1 MTIMPKITLTT
12 MALFLFTSLAFA
24 QQGNGRA
31 RVANMSPENIAER
44 QTKEMTKVL
53 ELSEEKA
60 EEVGV
65 INLEYAKRWTEAR
78 AEAADNRGNM
88 RETMLA
94 IRSEQLEA
102 LGEVLTEEQ
111 MTTWKEHQANR
122 RGRGL
127 QKQQKARYQNKR
139 KTDTEG

>member
-1 MTIMPKITLTT
+1 MNSIRKFILA
-12 MALFLFTSLAFA
+12 ALAVVLFAGLAQA
-24 QQGNGRA
+24 QRG
-31 RVANMSPENIAER
+31 ANMSAEQIAER
-44 QTKEMTKVL
+44 QTKEMTTVL

-60 EEVGV
+60 EEVGA
-65 INLEYAKRWTEAR
+65 INLEYAKKWAAAR
-78 AEAADNRGNM
+78 AEAANDRSNM
-88 RETMLA
+88 RETMMA

-127 QKQQKARYQNKR
+127 QKQQKARYQKR
-139 KTDTEG
+139 KKTDTEG